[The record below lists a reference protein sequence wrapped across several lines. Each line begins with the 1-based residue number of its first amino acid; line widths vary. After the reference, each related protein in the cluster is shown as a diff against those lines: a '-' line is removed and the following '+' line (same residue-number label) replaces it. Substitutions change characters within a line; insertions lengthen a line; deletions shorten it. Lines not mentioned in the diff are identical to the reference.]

1 MFADSPLLRA
11 LGMGVRIGD
20 PALPLL
26 SPDAQLDPQACSKLQ
41 FDVIKS
47 LPDAL
52 ADADSPNARNWLL
65 QRWLPAVAL
74 GAALGLVVARYS
86 SASRRST
93 PVSSTARRF
102 LR

>member
-1 MFADSPLLRA
+1 V
-11 LGMGVRIGD
+11 LGVGVRIGD

-26 SPDAQLDPQACSKLQ
+26 SSDAQLDANACGKLQ
-41 FDVIKS
+41 VDVLKR

-52 ADADSPNARNWLL
+52 ADADSPNARDWLL
-65 QRWLPAVAL
+65 QRWLPAVVL
-74 GAALGLVVARYS
+74 GAALGLGVARYS
-86 SASRRST
+86 SSSRRST